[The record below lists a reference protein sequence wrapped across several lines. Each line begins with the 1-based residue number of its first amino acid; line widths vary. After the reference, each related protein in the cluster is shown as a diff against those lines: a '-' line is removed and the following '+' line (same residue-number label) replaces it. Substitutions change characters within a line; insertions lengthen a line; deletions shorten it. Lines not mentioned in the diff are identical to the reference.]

1 MPGSKTFNIK
11 GKAAIEIYRPN
22 SIEKLTQIVTNRD
35 GLTLVPVGGKTQ
47 LDLGDTPTGDF
58 AALHLVDAFHGKIDH
73 EPADLTVVVPA
84 NTTLG
89 KLQATLMKSGQ
100 RLPIDPPNSEKA
112 TIGGILAVGIGGP
125 LQSRFGPPRDWVLGM
140 SVLRADGELVR
151 AGGRVVKNV
160 TGYDLMRL
168 WCGSLGTIGLITEVA
183 LRVTPVTETE
193 DYSLVT
199 ENFKEAHKIVE
210 QIYREDIRPECSDIL
225 INPTASTL
233 FLRLPKNVRKVTQNL
248 INYDLQ
254 QEQAGAMYLQM
265 RDLGFTTNDD
275 LTIRISCTNSTL
287 EFIIAKLQQMHPDNL
302 LIRPLSGLIRA
313 TWKSKNPQ
321 ALDAS
326 KEISFLRKQLQQ
338 KDTTIII
345 ERSPKYLNDNVDTW
359 GPTGISF
366 KLMKKIKNT
375 YDPEGRF
382 NRGRYFG
389 GI

>member
-1 MPGSKTFNIK
+1 MPGSKTFYIK
-11 GKAAIEIYRPN
+11 GKAATEIYRPK
-22 SIEKLTQIVTNRD
+22 SLEKLTQIVTDHD
-35 GLTLVPVGGKTQ
+35 GLTLVPVGGRTQ
-47 LDLGDTPTGDF
+47 VDLGDTPTGDF
-58 AALHLVDAFHGKIDH
+58 AALHLADAFHGKIEH
-73 EPADLTVVVPA
+73 EPADLTVVLPA

-89 KLQATLMKSGQ
+89 KLQTTLMKSGQ

-112 TIGGILAVGIGGP
+112 TIGGVLAVGIGGP

-199 ENFKEAHKIVE
+199 ENFTEAHKIVE

-225 INPTASTL
+225 INSTDSTL
-233 FLRLPKNVRKVTQNL
+233 FLRLPKNVRTVTQGL

-254 QEQAGAMYLQM
+254 QEQTEAMYLQM
-265 RDLGFTTNDD
+265 RDLGFTTSDE
-275 LTIRISCTNSTL
+275 LTIRISCTNSAL
-287 EFIIAKLQQMHPDNL
+287 EFIITKLQQLHPDNL

-326 KEISFLRKQLQQ
+326 KEIPFLRKQLQQ

-345 ERSPKYLNDNVDTW
+345 ERSPKHLDNKVDTW

-366 KLMKKIKNT
+366 KLMQKIKNT
-375 YDPEGRF
+375 YDPDGRF

>member
-11 GKAAIEIYRPN
+11 GKAATEIYRPN
-22 SIEKLTQIVTNRD
+22 SIEKLIQIVTNRD

-73 EPADLTVVVPA
+73 EPADLTVVLPA

-100 RLPIDPPNSEKA
+100 RLPIDPPNSENA

-199 ENFKEAHKIVE
+199 ENFEEAHKIVE
-210 QIYREDIRPECSDIL
+210 QIYKEDIRPECSDIL

-233 FLRLPKNVRKVTQNL
+233 FLRLPKNVRKVTQSL

-287 EFIIAKLQQMHPDNL
+287 KFIIAKLQQMHPDNL

-326 KEISFLRKQLQQ
+326 KEIPFLRKQLQQ

-345 ERSPKYLNDNVDTW
+345 ERSPKYLDDNVDTW

-366 KLMKKIKNT
+366 KLMRKIKNT
-375 YDPEGRF
+375 YDPDGRF

>member
-1 MPGSKTFNIK
+1 MLGSKTFYIK
-11 GKAAIEIYRPN
+11 GKAATEIYRPN
-22 SIEKLTQIVTNRD
+22 SLEKLTQIVTNHD

-47 LDLGDTPTGDF
+47 LDLGDAPAGDF

-73 EPADLTVVVPA
+73 EPADLTVVLPA
-84 NTTLG
+84 NTTLE
-89 KLQATLMKSGQ
+89 KLQTTLMKSGQ

-193 DYSLVT
+193 DYSLAT
-199 ENFKEAHKIVE
+199 ETFTEAHRIIE

-225 INPTASTL
+225 INSTASTL
-233 FLRLPKNVRKVTQNL
+233 FLRLPKNVRKVTQSL
-248 INYDLQ
+248 INCDLQ
-254 QEQAGAMYLQM
+254 QEQAGPMYLQM
-265 RDLGFTTNDD
+265 RDVGFTTNDE
-275 LTIRISCTNSTL
+275 LTIRISCTNSAL
-287 EFIIAKLQQMHPDNL
+287 EFTIAKLQQLHPDNL

-313 TWKSKNPQ
+313 TWKSTNPQ
-321 ALDAS
+321 TLDAS
-326 KEISFLRKQLQQ
+326 KEIPFLRKQLQQ

-345 ERSPKYLNDNVDTW
+345 ERSPTHSDDKVDTW

-366 KLMKKIKNT
+366 KLMQKIKKT
-375 YDPEGRF
+375 YDPDGRF